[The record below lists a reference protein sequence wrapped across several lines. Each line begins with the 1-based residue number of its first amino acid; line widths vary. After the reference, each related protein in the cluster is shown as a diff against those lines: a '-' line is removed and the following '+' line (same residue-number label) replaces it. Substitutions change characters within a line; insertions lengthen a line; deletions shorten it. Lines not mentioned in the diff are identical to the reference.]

1 MVVSLDVVLPVLNE
15 EKALP
20 ATVQTLCDFLSR
32 CLSEYHWQVV
42 IADNGSTDGTQA
54 IGTQLAKELPGVGYT
69 RLEERGRGVALRT
82 AWLASSADIVAY
94 MDVDL
99 SADLGAFPQLVTAID
114 GEGYEI
120 AIGSRFEKG
129 SKVSGRSAT
138 RELLARSYS
147 LLFTKAVFFA
157 GFHDA
162 QCGFKALSRRAA
174 NDLLPLVRSRGWFFD
189 TELLLAERNGYRIK
203 ELPVVWTDDPDSRVG
218 LLSTGGELMK
228 GLLRLRF
235 GGLSKASRT
244 LRARRPDAQGHTPPA
259 STL

>member
-20 ATVQTLCDFLSR
+20 ATVGTLCDFLSR
-32 CLSEYHWQVV
+32 CLSEYDWRVV
-42 IADNGSTDGTQA
+42 IADNGSTDDTQA
-54 IGTQLAKELPGVGYT
+54 IGTQLADELPGVGYT

-82 AWLASSADIVAY
+82 AWLASSADIVAF

-99 SADLGAFPQLVTAID
+99 SADLGAFPQLVAAVE
-114 GEGYEI
+114 GEEYEI
-120 AIGSRFEKG
+120 AIGSRFKKG
-129 SKVSGRSAT
+129 SKVSGRSGN

-147 LLFTKAVFFA
+147 LLFRVLFFA

-174 NDLLPLVRSRGWFFD
+174 DELLPLVRSSGWFFD
-189 TELLLAERNGYRIK
+189 TELLLLAEKNGYRIK
-203 ELPVVWTDDPDSRVG
+203 ELPVIWTDDPDSRVG
-218 LLSTGGELMK
+218 VLSTGAELMR

-235 GGLSKASRT
+235 GGLLKASRT
-244 LRARRPDAQGHTPPA
+244 LRARWPA
-259 STL
+259 A

>member
-42 IADNGSTDGTQA
+42 IADNGSTDDTQA
-54 IGTQLAKELPGVGYT
+54 IGTQLADELPGVGYT

-82 AWLASSADIVAY
+82 AWLASSADIVAF

-99 SADLGAFPQLVTAID
+99 SADLGAFPQLVAAVE

-120 AIGSRFEKG
+120 AIGSRFKKG
-129 SKVSGRSAT
+129 SKVSGRSGN

-147 LLFTKAVFFA
+147 LLFRVLFFA

-174 NDLLPLVRSRGWFFD
+174 DELLPLVRSSGWFFD
-189 TELLLAERNGYRIK
+189 TELLLLAEKNGYRIK
-203 ELPVVWTDDPDSRVG
+203 ELPVIWTDDPDSRVG
-218 LLSTGGELMK
+218 VLSTGAELMR

-235 GGLSKASRT
+235 GGLLKASRT
-244 LRARRPDAQGHTPPA
+244 LRARRPAA
-259 STL
+259 

>member
-1 MVVSLDVVLPVLNE
+1 MAEVVVSLDVVLPVLNE

-20 ATVQTLCDFLSR
+20 ATVGTLCDFLSR
-32 CLSEYHWQVV
+32 CLSKYEWRVV
-42 IADNGSTDGTQA
+42 IADNGSTDDTQA
-54 IGTQLAKELPGVGYT
+54 IGTQLAADLPGVSYT

-82 AWLASSADIVAY
+82 AWLASSTDIVAY

-99 SADLGAFPQLVTAID
+99 SADLDALPQLVAAID

-120 AIGSRFEKG
+120 AIGSRFKEG
-129 SKVSGRSAT
+129 SNVSGRSAT

-147 LLFTKAVFFA
+147 LLFRAFFLA

-174 NDLLPLVRSRGWFFD
+174 DDLLPLVHGSGWFFD
-189 TELLLAERNGYRIK
+189 TELLLLAEKNGYRIK

-218 LLSTGGELMK
+218 VVSTGTELMK

-235 GGLSKASRT
+235 GGLSRASRT
-244 LRARRPDAQGHTPPA
+244 LRARRPKA
-259 STL
+259 

>member
-20 ATVQTLCDFLSR
+20 ATVHTLCDFLSR
-32 CLSEYHWQVV
+32 CLSEYDWRVV
-42 IADNGSTDGTQA
+42 IADNGSTDSTQA

-69 RLEERGRGVALRT
+69 RLQERGRGIALRT

-189 TELLLAERNGYRIK
+189 TELLLLAERNGYRIK

-218 LLSTGGELMK
+218 LLSTGAELMK

-235 GGLSKASRT
+235 GGLRRASRT
-244 LRARRPDAQGHTPPA
+244 LRARRPEA
-259 STL
+259 

>member
-20 ATVQTLCDFLSR
+20 ATVGTLCDFLSR
-32 CLSEYHWQVV
+32 CLSEYDWRVV
-42 IADNGSTDGTQA
+42 IADNGSTDDTQA
-54 IGTQLAKELPGVGYT
+54 IGTQLADELPGVGYT

-82 AWLASSADIVAY
+82 AWLASSADIVAF

-99 SADLGAFPQLVTAID
+99 SADLGAFPLLVAAVE
-114 GEGYEI
+114 GEEYEI
-120 AIGSRFEKG
+120 AIGSRFKKG
-129 SKVSGRSAT
+129 SKVSGRSGN

-147 LLFTKAVFFA
+147 LLFRVLFFA

-174 NDLLPLVRSRGWFFD
+174 DELLPLVRSSGWFFD
-189 TELLLAERNGYRIK
+189 TELLLLAEKNGYRIK
-203 ELPVVWTDDPDSRVG
+203 ELPVIWTDDPDSRVG
-218 LLSTGGELMK
+218 VLSTGAELMR

-235 GGLSKASRT
+235 GGLRKASRT
-244 LRARRPDAQGHTPPA
+244 LRARRPAA
-259 STL
+259 

>member
-20 ATVQTLCDFLSR
+20 ATVGTLCDFLSR
-32 CLSEYHWQVV
+32 CLSEYDWRVV
-42 IADNGSTDGTQA
+42 IADNGSTDDTQA
-54 IGTQLAKELPGVGYT
+54 IGTQLADELPGVGYT

-82 AWLASSADIVAY
+82 AWLASSADIVAF

-99 SADLGAFPQLVTAID
+99 SADLGAFPQLVAAVE
-114 GEGYEI
+114 GEEYEI
-120 AIGSRFEKG
+120 AIGSRFKKG
-129 SKVSGRSAT
+129 SKVSGRSGN

-147 LLFTKAVFFA
+147 LLFRVLFFA

-174 NDLLPLVRSRGWFFD
+174 DELLPLVRSSGWFFD
-189 TELLLAERNGYRIK
+189 TELLLLAEKNGYRIK
-203 ELPVVWTDDPDSRVG
+203 ELPVIWTDDPDSRVG
-218 LLSTGGELMK
+218 VLSTGAELMR

-235 GGLSKASRT
+235 GGLLKASRT
-244 LRARRPDAQGHTPPA
+244 LRARRPAA
-259 STL
+259 

>member
-1 MVVSLDVVLPVLNE
+1 MADVVVSLDVVLPVLNE

-20 ATVQTLCDFLSR
+20 ATVGTLCDFLSC
-32 CLSEYHWQVV
+32 CLSEYDWRVV
-42 IADNGSTDGTQA
+42 IADNGSTDATQT
-54 IGTQLAKELPGVGYT
+54 IGTQLADELPGVGYT

-82 AWLASSADIVAY
+82 AWLASSADIVSY

-99 SADLGAFPQLVTAID
+99 SADLVAFPQLVTAID

-129 SKVSGRSAT
+129 SKVSGRSAS

-147 LLFTKAVFFA
+147 LLFTRALFSA

-174 NDLLPLVRSRGWFFD
+174 DDLLPLVRSSEWFFD
-189 TELLLAERNGYRIK
+189 TELLLLAEKNGYRIK
-203 ELPVVWTDDPDSRVG
+203 ELPVVWTDDPDSRVRV
-218 LLSTGGELMK
+218 LSTGAELMK
-228 GLLRLRF
+228 GLLRLRL
-235 GGLSKASRT
+235 GGLSRASRT
-244 LRARRPDAQGHTPPA
+244 LRARRPVA
-259 STL
+259 

>member
-1 MVVSLDVVLPVLNE
+1 MAEVVVSLDVVLPVLNE

-20 ATVQTLCDFLSR
+20 TTVGTLCDFLSR
-32 CLSEYHWQVV
+32 CLSKYDWRVV
-42 IADNGSTDGTQA
+42 IADNGSTDDTQA
-54 IGTQLAKELPGVGYT
+54 IGTQLADELPGVGYT

-114 GEGYEI
+114 AEGYAI
-120 AIGSRFEKG
+120 AIGSRFREG
-129 SKVSGRSAT
+129 SQVSGRSAS

-147 LLFTKAVFFA
+147 MLFRALFLA
-157 GFHDA
+157 RFHDA

-174 NDLLPLVRSRGWFFD
+174 NDLLPLVRSSGWFFD
-189 TELLLAERNGYRIK
+189 TELLLLAEKNGYRVK
-203 ELPVVWTDDPDSRVG
+203 ELPVVWTDDPDSRVQV
-218 LLSTGGELMK
+218 LSTGAGLMK

-244 LRARRPDAQGHTPPA
+244 LRARRPQA
-259 STL
+259 